1 MKLDHDAQEKAG
13 LKIEPLSA
21 TPLPSEAKA
30 WGRVLDPT
38 PLVAQLAEIDAA
50 RIALEASRKEH
61 DRVKI
66 LVAQENAPARVL
78 EAAAVALGKDSIA
91 LEAAQQ
97 KLQLA
102 WGKEIAVDAPALARS
117 LIAREAA
124 LVRVDV
130 PAGEGLKAA
139 PTGARVALFGAE
151 DQPAEAEYLAI
162 APAADPLTQ
171 GQGFCCC

>member
-1 MKLDHDAQEKAG
+1 M
-13 LKIEPLSA
+13 
-21 TPLPSEAKA
+21 
-30 WGRVLDPT
+30 
-38 PLVAQLAEIDAA
+38 
-50 RIALEASRKEH
+50 
-61 DRVKI
+61 
-66 LVAQENAPARVL
+66 
-78 EAAAVALGKDSIA
+78 
-91 LEAAQQ
+91 
-97 KLQLA
+97 
-102 WGKEIAVDAPALARS
+102 LARS